1 MTNFMP
7 DDFLVA
13 YNLTHGRA
21 NAMLTMKLFPPLSVK
36 MKSAKQS
43 VSRRRVVITGIE
55 AEAFRSAP
63 RRKPIDSPFDMPA
76 GADRALHAAVR
87 RKEAPA

>member
-1 MTNFMP
+1 MP
-7 DDFLVA
+7 DNFLVA

-43 VSRRRVVITGIE
+43 ASRRRVVITGFG
-55 AEAFRSAP
+55 AEAFCAVP
-63 RRKPIDSPFDMPA
+63 RREPSDFLFDMPA
-76 GADRALHAAVR
+76 GAARALHSAVR